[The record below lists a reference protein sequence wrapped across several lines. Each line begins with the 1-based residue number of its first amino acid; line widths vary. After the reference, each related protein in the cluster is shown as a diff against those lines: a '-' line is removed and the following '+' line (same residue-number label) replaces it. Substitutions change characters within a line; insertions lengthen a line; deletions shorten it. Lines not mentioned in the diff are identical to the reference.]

1 MDAKPTQQFPIV
13 SKKIWLDV
21 LKFASKEQIEKLKE
35 LGILSKLKAE
45 NEGGNIIFYNCRL

>member
-1 MDAKPTQQFPIV
+1 MDAKPIQL

-45 NEGGNIIFYNCRL
+45 NESGNIIFYNCRL